1 MSILTSGNLGLFI
14 NGEVP
19 IPAVVCPLLDATA
32 SIQIKPSLIAI
43 YQDRID
49 ALINQLGKNI
59 RLIFDPITDPC
70 PNCLYDT
77 QRKRSTGRYRN
88 GGPRPF
94 KRGRKCPYCKGR
106 GLLETSVEKCIKCL
120 VKWSPK
126 ELKRYGISVENKKGI
141 VRLKTYLTSIGDI
154 IGAKTAI
161 IDYDQVDIVKLR
173 VRKIRGPTPVGLRED
188 RYCISFWELI

>member
-1 MSILTSGNLGLFI
+1 MIVTSGNFDLFI
-14 NGEVP
+14 NGKVP
-19 IPAVVCPLLDATA
+19 VPAVVCPPLDATA
-32 SIQIKPSLIAI
+32 SIQIKPALITI

-49 ALINQLGKNI
+49 ALINQLGKNV
-59 RLIFDPITDPC
+59 RLIFDPVIDPC

-77 QRKRSTGRYRN
+77 LRKRSTGIYRD

-94 KRGRKCPYCKGR
+94 KRGRQCPYCKGH

-126 ELKRYGISVENKKGI
+126 ELANYGIAVENRRGI
-141 VRLKTYLTSIGDI
+141 VRLKTFLTSIGDI

-161 IDYDQVDIVKLR
+161 IDYDQITTVKLK
-173 VRKIRGPTPVGLRED
+173 VRKIKGPTPVGLRED
-188 RYCISFWELI
+188 RYCISFWELL